1 MLQNYNNMFSMV
13 AEIAKKQEEYLSLPS
28 HEDIKK
34 KWRVQMNI
42 SIEQLSIEQLSIE
55 QLSKDKNSL
64 EKVQD
69 TLFNIVE
76 LFQKYASF
84 DRSYEETKK
93 IVDDIFIA
101 NQVEQRSEK
110 WYEDMQ
116 HMITASEFSKLFDS
130 ERSRG
135 QMVLLKTSSA
145 NSEKRK
151 VFPTACQT
159 EYMNAIAWGVRFE
172 PVVRMHLEDLWKCK
186 IYESGR
192 LKHKQNNKL
201 GASPDGIIIE
211 SDDTKRYGRLV
222 EIKCPYTREVGKKI
236 PFEYWCQMQIQ
247 MEVTDLNECEYVEV
261 EILSRSPKKMDIV
274 FNDSDIIKY
283 IYLFQKEGDY
293 KYAYT
298 LEEKKELIL
307 KEYEFVE
314 TIEYCIKQLYN
325 ILVKRDHNWYES
337 TKSLQEQF
345 WLDVNNS
352 SFVLPESKRK
362 KVKECLIVDE

>member
-1 MLQNYNNMFSMV
+1 MLENYNNMFSMV
-13 AEIAKKQEEYLSLPS
+13 SEIAKKQEEYLPLPS
-28 HEDIKK
+28 HEDLQK

-42 SIEQLSIEQLSIE
+42 SIEQLSIE
-55 QLSKDKNSL
+55 SKDKNCL

-76 LFQKYASF
+76 LFQKHASF
-84 DRSYEETKK
+84 DRSYEETKE
-93 IVDDIFIA
+93 IVDGIFIA

-110 WYEDMQ
+110 WYEDMKY
-116 HMITASEFSKLFDS
+116 MITASEFSKLFDS

-135 QMVLLKTSSA
+135 QMVLSKIA
-145 NSEKRK
+145 PPEKK
-151 VFPTACQT
+151 SFPTACQT
-159 EYMNAIAWGVRFE
+159 EFMNAIAWGVRFE
-172 PVVRMHLEDLWKCK
+172 PAVRIHLQELWKCK

-192 LKHKQNNKL
+192 LKHKENNHL

-211 SDDTKRYGRLV
+211 CDDKKRYGRLV

-247 MEVTDLNECEYVEV
+247 MEVTNLNECEYVEV
-261 EILSRSPKKMDIV
+261 EIISRSPKKMDIV
-274 FNDSDIIKY
+274 FDHVNDVNDSHIIKY
-283 IYLFQKEGDY
+283 IYLFQKDGNY

-307 KEYEFVE
+307 NEYEFVE
-314 TIEYCIKQLYN
+314 TIEYYIKQLYN
-325 ILVKRDHNWYES
+325 VLVKRDFNWYES
-337 TKSLQEQF
+337 TKLLQEKF
-345 WLDVNNS
+345 WSDVKNT

>member
-1 MLQNYNNMFSMV
+1 MLENYSNMFSIV
-13 AEIAKKQEEYLSLPS
+13 AKIAKKQEEYLALPS
-28 HEDIKK
+28 HEDLQK
-34 KWRVQMNI
+34 KWRVQMNT
-42 SIEQLSIEQLSIE
+42 SIEQLSNN
-55 QLSKDKNSL
+55 KNSL

-76 LFQKYASF
+76 LFQKHASF
-84 DRSYEETKK
+84 HRSYEETKE
-93 IVDDIFIA
+93 IVDGIFIT

-135 QMVLLKTSSA
+135 HMVLSKITA
-145 NSEKRK
+145 QEKK
-151 VFPTACQT
+151 SFPTACPT

-172 PVVRMHLEDLWKCK
+172 PVVRMHLEELWKCK

-192 LKHKQNNKL
+192 IKHKENNHL

-211 SDDTKRYGRLV
+211 CHDKKRYGRLV

-261 EILSRSPKKMDIV
+261 EVKSKGQKKMDIV
-274 FNDSDIIKY
+274 FDDSDIIKY
-283 IYLFQKEGDY
+283 IYLFEKDSDY

-325 ILVKRDHNWYES
+325 VLVKRDHDWYES
-337 TKSLQEQF
+337 TKLLQEKF
-345 WLDVNNS
+345 WSDVKDS

-362 KVKECLIVDE
+362 KVKECLIIDE

>member
-1 MLQNYNNMFSMV
+1 MLGNYTNMFSIV
-13 AEIAKKQEEYLSLPS
+13 AKIAKKQEEYLPLPS
-28 HEDIKK
+28 HEDLQK
-34 KWRVQMNI
+34 KWRVQMNT
-42 SIEQLSIEQLSIE
+42 SIEQLSGE
-55 QLSKDKNSL
+55 SKDSL

-76 LFQKYASF
+76 LFQKHASF
-84 DRSYEETKK
+84 DRSYEETKE
-93 IVDDIFIA
+93 IVNGIFIA

-135 QMVLLKTSSA
+135 QMVLSKITRQ
-145 NSEKRK
+145 EKK
-151 VFPTACQT
+151 SFPTACRT

-172 PVVRMHLEDLWKCK
+172 PVVRMHLEELWNCK

-192 LKHKQNNKL
+192 LKHKENNHL
-201 GASPDGIIIE
+201 GASPDGIIIDC
-211 SDDTKRYGRLV
+211 DDKKRYGRLV

-247 MEVTDLNECEYVEV
+247 MEVTHLNECEYVEV
-261 EILSRSPKKMDIV
+261 EVKSKGPKKMDIV
-274 FNDSDIIKY
+274 FDDNDIIKY
-283 IYLFQKEGDY
+283 VYLFEKDSDY

-325 ILVKRDHNWYES
+325 ILVKRDYDWYES
-337 TKSLQEQF
+337 TKPLQEKF
-345 WLDVNNS
+345 WSDVKDS

-362 KVKECLIVDE
+362 KVKECLIIDE